1 MTFETKLSG
10 AVVRDGSPPP
20 TMSRA
25 GRVLHRLRSVASAA
39 IRNPSL
45 AIGLAGVL
53 LAAGVA
59 FLAPL
64 LTPHD
69 PLVSNLTARLTPP
82 AWASGGSRDHI
93 LGTDQLGRDVLS
105 RIIYGSRTSLLVGV
119 SAVGIAATLGTAAGI
134 IAGYRGGFV
143 DEVLMR
149 IADIRLNIPFVLLLI
164 TVLAIFGS
172 GLRNIIIL
180 LALTEW
186 VIYARVIRAETLGVR
201 EREFV
206 AASRALGAKDGWIM
220 RRHILPSVASLVV
233 VLASVE
239 VGQLILL
246 ESTLGFLGLG
256 VPPPTPTWGNML
268 GEGREYLANAWWLAT
283 FPGLALTIT
292 VICLTLVGDGL
303 RDWLDPHSR
312 ERV

>member
-1 MTFETKLSG
+1 MTLEPEASEALAPHQPPRSPKFGVRQLKS
-10 AVVRDGSPPP
+10 VV
-20 TMSRA
+20 
-25 GRVLHRLRSVASAA
+25 SAA
-39 IRNPSL
+39 LRNPSM
-45 AIGLAGVL
+45 AIGLIGVL
-53 LAAGVA
+53 VAAGVA
-59 FLAPL
+59 IFAPL
-64 LTPHD
+64 LAPHD
-69 PLVSNLTARLTPP
+69 PLASDLPARLTPP
-82 AWASGGSRDHI
+82 AWLSGGSSEHL

-105 RIIYGSRTSLLVGV
+105 RVVYGSRTSLLVGV
-119 SAVGIAATLGTAAGI
+119 ASVGIAATLGTAAGI
-134 IAGYRGGFV
+134 VAGYRGKIV

-186 VIYARVIRAETLGVR
+186 VIYARVIRSEALGAR

-220 RRHILPSVASLVV
+220 RKHILPSVGGLVV

-268 GEGREYLANAWWLAT
+268 GEGREYLTNAWWLAT

-292 VICLTLVGDGL
+292 VICITLVGDGL
-303 RDWLDPHSR
+303 RDWLDPHSK
-312 ERV
+312 ERA